1 MIYRISQQDRALKT
15 ETAYLDA
22 FERLIAERGYTN
34 TSVDAIA
41 REVGLT
47 KAAFLARFGSKRALL
62 LLLFDRYCAKASAV
76 MQKMT
81 LRIPAMP
88 SAEAAVYELSTMLEK
103 LQLEDFAPNRA
114 MQELFF
120 EELKVDEHTQKIF
133 LELVDL
139 MRLVQKH
146 HLTGATYTDTG
157 AFSGSQ
163 MLLSVN
169 FNYTLRA
176 MPALPRD
183 HETRHQMISR
193 MVVVALSY
201 SPTLG

>member
-1 MIYRISQQDRALKT
+1 MIYRIPQQDRALRT

-22 FERLIAERGYTN
+22 FERLIAERGYMN

-41 REVGLT
+41 REAGLT
-47 KAAFLARFGSKRALL
+47 KGAFLARFGSKKAAL

-76 MQKMT
+76 MKEMT
-81 LRIPAMP
+81 LRIQAMP
-88 SAEAAVYELSTMLEK
+88 SAEAAVYELSTVLEK
-103 LQLEDFAPNRA
+103 IQLEDFAPNRA

-120 EELKVDEHTQKIF
+120 EELKVDERTQKIF

-146 HLTGATYTDTG
+146 HLMGAAYTDTG

-163 MLLSVN
+163 VLVSVN
-169 FNYTLRA
+169 FNYILHA
-176 MPALPRD
+176 MPALPRY
-183 HETRHQMISR
+183 HQTRHQMISH
-193 MVVVALSY
+193 MVVAALQF
-201 SPTLG
+201 

>member
-1 MIYRISQQDRALKT
+1 MIYRIPQQDRALRS
-15 ETAYLDA
+15 ENAYLDA
-22 FERLIAERGYTN
+22 FERLIVERGYTN

-47 KAAFLARFGSKRALL
+47 KAAFLARFGSKKAAL

-76 MQKMT
+76 MHEMT
-81 LRIPAMP
+81 ARVPAMA
-88 SAEAAVYELSTMLEK
+88 SAEAAVYELSTVLEK
-103 LQLEDFAPNRA
+103 IQLENFAPNRA
-114 MQELFF
+114 MQELFL
-120 EELKVDEHTQKIF
+120 EELKVDERTQKIF

-146 HLTGATYTDTG
+146 HLVGAGYTDTG

-163 MLLSVN
+163 VLVSVN
-169 FNYTLRA
+169 FNYILRA

-183 HETRHQMISR
+183 HDTRHRMIAL
-193 MVVVALSY
+193 MTVAALRF
-201 SPTLG
+201 

>member
-1 MIYRISQQDRALKT
+1 MIYRIPRQDRALRS
-15 ETAYLDA
+15 ENAYLDA

-47 KAAFLARFGSKRALL
+47 KAAFLARFGSKKAAL

-76 MQKMT
+76 MHEMT
-81 LRIPAMP
+81 TRVPAMA
-88 SAEAAVYELSTMLEK
+88 SAEAAVYELSTVLEK
-103 LQLEDFAPNRA
+103 IQLENFAPNRA
-114 MQELFF
+114 MQELFL
-120 EELKVDEHTQKIF
+120 EELKVDERTQKIF

-146 HLTGATYTDTG
+146 HLAGAGYTDTG

-163 MLLSVN
+163 VLVSVN
-169 FNYTLRA
+169 FNYILRA

-183 HETRHQMISR
+183 HDTRHRMIAL
-193 MVVVALSY
+193 MTVAALRF
-201 SPTLG
+201 

>member
-1 MIYRISQQDRALKT
+1 MIYRIPQQDRALRS
-15 ETAYLDA
+15 ENAYLDA

-47 KAAFLARFGSKRALL
+47 KAAFLARFGSKKAAL

-76 MQKMT
+76 MGEMT
-81 LRIPAMP
+81 TRIPAMV
-88 SAEAAVYELSTMLEK
+88 SAEAAIYELSTVLEK
-103 LQLEDFAPNRA
+103 IQLENFAPNRA
-114 MQELFF
+114 MQELFL
-120 EELKVDEHTQKIF
+120 EELKVDERTQKIF

-146 HLTGATYTDTG
+146 HLGGVAYTDTG

-163 MLLSVN
+163 VLVSVN
-169 FNYTLRA
+169 FNYILRA

-183 HETRHQMISR
+183 HDTRHRMIAL
-193 MVVVALSY
+193 MIVAALRF
-201 SPTLG
+201 